1 MTFPF
6 SCSCNG
12 QVGSV
17 QIIHTMAIFFFNLI
31 SRLIKACWQHFHHGV
46 SAIVFVHN
54 FLDVFFFLI
63 IYPPLIGQGRLQV
76 YASCTIVNQNQLP
89 STITS
94 INKIFRKRLSETLQY
109 LTLSEHSHIFL
120 FSLTD
125 LILRVELYH

>member
-1 MTFPF
+1 M
-6 SCSCNG
+6 
-12 QVGSV
+12 GSPPLFLF
-17 QIIHTMAIFFFNLI
+17 II
-31 SRLIKACWQHFHHGV
+31 
-46 SAIVFVHN
+46 
-54 FLDVFFFLI
+54 FLMFFFLI

-76 YASCTIVNQNQLP
+76 YASCTIANQNQLP

-94 INKIFRKRLSETLQY
+94 INKIFRKHLSETLQY